1 MNTTTEIIRLAES
14 EPLVLTVSALTDF
27 LWPEFVRE
35 TKPQVQYLSDRFD
48 IRQLSR
54 FGKEV
59 FEFLYTGG
67 DVTPIVSF
75 DDIEQYFRQKQDGQ
89 SPQMPKGY
97 KPENGLWNMVLDDI
111 VNSPVYH
118 QLNTLCLGS
127 HFNSGNNAVCILNE
141 LSSVMEQMLETNQ
154 AVLSALTSK
163 AQQLT
168 DIRSKFVKA
177 MKSGDTQTAA
187 ELRQQG
193 KELGEE
199 IENALRNVHQ
209 EYKPEI
215 DKSIEKA
222 KEEASNI
229 EEAMSALAGDNKGIG
244 VKLTNIRE
252 KNELARKLKNNK
264 RLLAFA
270 RRLGALK
277 KAWSQRKRAKK
288 HSSSYSDIVGAVMSD
303 QVTKAFPSEI
313 ALAATASGRAL
324 FALKYSE
331 RTLLTKDYEA
341 KTKELARG
349 PVVMYID
356 ISGSMSGESEL
367 WSKAIAYVIAEE
379 CAKDNRELQV
389 HLFDTSIDKSI
400 TIKPGCSDFSDL
412 LRFILEWFTHGGT
425 SFDQVMKHA
434 YARADINPK
443 ADVLL
448 ITDGEC
454 EVTDAAVRKFNMFKN
469 EQSLDV
475 HAFCIGKKAMSLKKF
490 CDDVQLIDT
499 SEDADS
505 SELFQKAIA

>member
-35 TKPQVQYLSDRFD
+35 TKPQVKYLADRFD

-67 DVTPIVSF
+67 DVNPIVSF
-75 DDIEQYFRQKQDGQ
+75 EDIEQYFRQKQDGQ
-89 SPQMPKGY
+89 SPSMPKGY

-111 VNSPVYH
+111 VNSPAYP
-118 QLNTLCLGS
+118 QLNSLCLGS
-127 HFNSGNNAVCILNE
+127 HFNSGNNSVCILNE
-141 LSSVMEQMLETNQ
+141 LSSVMEQMLENNQ
-154 AVLSALTSK
+154 AALAALTEK

-177 MKSGDTQTAA
+177 MKAGDTQTAA

-199 IENALRNVHQ
+199 IENALKDVHQ

-222 KEEASNI
+222 QEEASSI
-229 EEAMSALAGDNKGIG
+229 EEAMSALAGDNKGVG
-244 VKLTNIRE
+244 VRLTNIEE
-252 KNELARKLKNNK
+252 KNELARKLRTNR

-303 QVTKAFPSEI
+303 QVTKAYPSEI
-313 ALAATASGRAL
+313 ALAATEAGRAL

-341 KTKELARG
+341 KSKELARG
-349 PVVMYID
+349 PVVMYVD

-379 CAKDNRELQV
+379 CARDNRELQV
-389 HLFDTSIDKSI
+389 HLFDTCVDKSI
-400 TIKPGCSDFSDL
+400 AIKPGSSDFSDL

-434 YARADINPK
+434 YARADIDPK

-454 EVTDAAVRKFNMFKN
+454 EVTDAVVRKFNTFKD

-475 HAFCIGKKAMSLKKF
+475 HAFCIGKKSKSLARF
-490 CDDVQLIDT
+490 CDDVQLVDT